1 MRSLVLLAL
10 SAVALSSGYASMV
23 LAQNSAAAALPEAPE
38 PQSDVPT
45 VSRSAPCHSPA
56 RVNGTGPEVD
66 TGAQNREPC
75 PRVPGAPNPYRR
87 FMDSTIP
94 VPLTPLQKGKLAIH
108 NLKDPGNLATIVG
121 TSALTIATNSHT
133 AYGPGMKAWGELSGY
148 SFVQDA
154 TGEFFGTFL
163 IPSIAHQ
170 DPHYHRMPHAKFPRR
185 VLHVLARTVVA
196 QSDDGKLM
204 INYANLLTN
213 PICAEIT
220 NLYVPGVHTNGPST
234 VDRILVGYAND
245 PVGNGIAEF
254 LPDIASH
261 IHIRVIFV
269 QKILN
274 QIAGAQYPFTKPPQP
289 PAGP

>member
-1 MRSLVLLAL
+1 
-10 SAVALSSGYASMV
+10 
-23 LAQNSAAAALPEAPE
+23 
-38 PQSDVPT
+38 
-45 VSRSAPCHSPA
+45 
-56 RVNGTGPEVD
+56 
-66 TGAQNREPC
+66 
-75 PRVPGAPNPYRR
+75 
-87 FMDSTIP
+87 MDSTTP
-94 VPLTPLQKGKLAIH
+94 VPLTPWQKGKLAIH
-108 NLKDPGNLATIVG
+108 NLKDAGNLATIVG
-121 TSALTIATNSHT
+121 TSGLTIATDSHT

-185 VLHVLARTVVA
+185 VLHVLVRTVVA
-196 QSDDGKLM
+196 QNDDGKLM
-204 INYANLLTN
+204 VNYANLLTN
-213 PICAEIT
+213 PICAELT

-245 PVGNGIAEF
+245 PIGNGIAEF
-254 LPDIASH
+254 LPDIASR

-274 QIAGAQYPFTKPPQP
+274 QIAGAQYPFSKPPQP
-289 PAGP
+289 ATVP